1 MRYISWVKEIV
12 YHSKA
17 LKTLDR
23 MPRNTSERI
32 QSKVRAY
39 ASDPRSQANNIKAM
53 SDGIS
58 IRLRVG
64 NWRVIMLDHEVLD
77 VFEIG
82 PRGSIYE

>member
-1 MRYISWVKEIV
+1 MKEVV
-12 YHSKA
+12 YHPKA
-17 LKTLDR
+17 LKSLAR
-23 MPRNTSERI
+23 MPRNTSDRI

-53 SDGIS
+53 ADGIL

-64 NWRVIMLDHEVLD
+64 DWRVIMQDHDVLD